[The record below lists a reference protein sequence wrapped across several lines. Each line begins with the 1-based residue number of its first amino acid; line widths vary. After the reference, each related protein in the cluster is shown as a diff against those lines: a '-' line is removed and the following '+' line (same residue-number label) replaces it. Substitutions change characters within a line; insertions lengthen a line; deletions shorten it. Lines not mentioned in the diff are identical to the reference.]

1 MLEYEIPFVCLIFTI
16 LISIVFFAKKKI
28 ELEENFYYKNV
39 LIFTLMVNITNFI
52 SHYGASLYLVNTVDS
67 WYTPFFAAINKLG
80 SLFIVIITFNVM
92 SYIFY
97 ISFDKYKKNFNL
109 YKYVNNIIFL
119 VVGILI
125 FLLDFNVTKVG
136 AITGGNGPAVTLTF
150 GIVFFNLIIT
160 FVVSL
165 LNIKKYDRRYNS
177 IYIIIPLIFFLGIFV
192 MFHPEFNIYDLILCL
207 LCYLM
212 YFTIENPDLKMIEQ
226 LNLAK
231 DHAEKANRAKSD
243 FLSSMSHEIRTPLN
257 AIVGFSQCILE
268 EDNLDNAKEDAKD
281 IVTASQN
288 LLEIVN
294 GILDISKIEADKM
307 EIVEVNYNPRD
318 NFEKLAKL
326 MIPRIGEKPIELKT
340 KIASDLPATLY
351 GDVSKVKQIVTNILT
366 NAVKY
371 TEKGE
376 INFEVNCVN
385 NDDESKL
392 IISIE
397 VTGRGIKPEK
407 IDKLFNKF
415 ERLDE
420 DRNTTTEG
428 TGLGLAITKRL
439 VEMMGGKI
447 VVQSKY
453 GEGSKFTVYLKQKI
467 ISLNQEIVDTKI
479 GNVSIDEYPDKKVLV
494 VDDNKINIKVAERL
508 LKDYKVKVESVE
520 SGYACLDLIKTGNHY
535 DLILLDDMMP
545 QMSGVETLKEL
556 KAIDGYNIPTVALTA
571 NAISGMREKY
581 LNDGFDDYLSKPM
594 DKGELHRVLSIY
606 LSSDSRSNLF
616 EPLPPEIYE
625 IEDNN
630 QVLQVE
636 DGEVALD
643 NKGLYQNKMDSSTQ
657 SSSVC
662 VEHNQPSENRFYH
675 NIDYLKQ
682 NGIDV
687 DKGLELLDDIE
698 LYNETF
704 ENFIIETDH
713 RLKELTD
720 YHNQNDM
727 ANYAILA
734 HATKSDAKYLGCD
747 VLAEIAYNHEMESK
761 NDNIRYINEHF
772 YDLLSEVKRVVNIGK
787 KYLGKD

>member
-1 MLEYEIPFVCLIFTI
+1 MNGISNIYFPICAF
-16 LISIVFFAKKKI
+16 LISILILIIYFNKKRIDSLETKI
-28 ELEENFYYKNV
+28 YGGLIIINTAESLLACIIILIAALWGTVDVLFLLNRIDYILILMWVWCLFYYV
-39 LIFTLMVNITNFI
+39 YCM
-52 SHYGASLYLVNTVDS
+52 
-67 WYTPFFAAINKLG
+67 
-80 SLFIVIITFNVM
+80 
-92 SYIFY
+92 
-97 ISFDKYKKNFNL
+97 
-109 YKYVNNIIFL
+109 
-119 VVGILI
+119 
-125 FLLDFNVTKVG
+125 
-136 AITGGNGPAVTLTF
+136 TF
-150 GIVFFNLIIT
+150 GINKKLTLSTLIVNTFVIVALFFTNMTIVNENGVMNSYGVSTNILFVIVGIYILSTLFFIIIGNITKKINANKKYIPLYSLII
-160 FVVSL
+160 L
-165 LNIKKYDRRYNS
+165 AILMMLIRQIKPELVLIS
-177 IYIIIPLIFFLGIFV
+177 FIISYVDFI
-192 MFHPEFNIYDLILCL
+192 
-207 LCYLM
+207 M
-212 YFTIENPDLKMIEQ
+212 YFTIENPDVKVIEQ

-340 KIASDLPATLY
+340 KFASDLPATLY

-397 VTGRGIKPEK
+397 DTGRGIKPEK

-479 GNVSIDEYPDKKVLV
+479 GNVSTDEYPDKKVLV

-606 LSSDSRSNLF
+606 LSSGGRPNLF

-662 VEHNQPSENRFYH
+662 VEHNQPSEDRFYH

-687 DKGLELLDDIE
+687 DKGLELLDGIE

-727 ANYAILA
+727 TNYAILA

-761 NDNIRYINEHF
+761 NDNICYINEHF